1 VVVKIDENEPNIF
14 PVVDTTD
21 VNVRDGSQEIDV
33 ILITRIGGVPV
44 RIKVRL
50 DRTKAQLLSRQLK
63 AVLQG

>member
-1 VVVKIDENEPNIF
+1 VKIDENEPNIF